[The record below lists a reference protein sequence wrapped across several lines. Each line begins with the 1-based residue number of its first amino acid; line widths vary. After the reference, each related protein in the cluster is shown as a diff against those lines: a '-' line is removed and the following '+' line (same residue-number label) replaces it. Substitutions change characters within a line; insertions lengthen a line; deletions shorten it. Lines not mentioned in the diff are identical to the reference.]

1 MIVIEGVN
9 KTIGE
14 KKILRN
20 INLQLKK
27 GETIG
32 LIGPN
37 GAGKSTVLNLIS
49 GLMKPSSGKINIFG
63 KQLKEHPM
71 EIKNKI
77 GYLSH
82 NSFLFDHFS
91 PLENLKFFAKL
102 YGIEEGER
110 KAKDLIREVG
120 LTYFMNEPVR
130 SFSRG
135 MIQRLNIAR
144 ALIHEPEILLLDE
157 PHTSLDQQAIQILN
171 HFIIKMKQRGATII
185 LVTHDIKAAAH
196 LCERIVVMKDGTIIA
211 DFQASEQNVNLI
223 FEKYF
228 SQVSYNEKIF

>member
-1 MIVIEGVN
+1 MIVIEGIN

-14 KKILRN
+14 KAILRN
-20 INLQLKK
+20 INLQIKQ

-37 GAGKSTVLNLIS
+37 GAGKSTVLNIIS
-49 GLMKPSSGKINIFG
+49 GLMKPSSGRIKIFG
-63 KQLKEHPM
+63 KQLKEHPL

-77 GYLSH
+77 GFLSH
-82 NSFLFDHFS
+82 DSFLYDHFS

-102 YGIEEGER
+102 YGFEVEER
-110 KAKDLIREVG
+110 KVKGLIREVG
-120 LTYFMNEPVR
+120 LAYFMHEPVR

-144 ALIHEPEILLLDE
+144 ALIHDPDILLLDE

-171 HFIIKMKQRGATII
+171 RFISKMKKRGATII
-185 LVTHDIKAAAH
+185 MVTHDLKEAFH
-196 LCERIVVMKDGTIIA
+196 LCDRILFMKDGTIID
-211 DFQASEQNVNLI
+211 DFPVSEQKVNLI

-228 SQVSYNEKIF
+228 AQVGSDEKNF